1 VEQDNDQTLDDGRPG
16 DRFYQGVIQKIT
28 WENETGVVRSNS
40 GKTLPFAFD
49 YVTLLGAPRHDIR
62 FLSEGMRVG
71 FDVGWTS
78 RGLRITVIKVYD
90 L

>member
-1 VEQDNDQTLDDGRPG
+1 MEHDDDQTPGDGQPG

-28 WENETGVVRSNS
+28 WGNETGIVRSNS
-40 GKTLPFAFD
+40 GKTFPFAFD
-49 YVTLLGAPRHDIR
+49 YVNLLGAPRHDIR
-62 FLSEGMRVG
+62 FLFEGMRVG